1 MHDERG
7 RCAMNFAVS
16 ISVLPDRRQGFEVEA
31 ASSMAALREVLGREM
46 VVEAL
51 EQKGAAGLVI
61 SVLKKKKEVGL

>member
-1 MHDERG
+1 
-7 RCAMNFAVS
+7 MNFAVS

-31 ASSMAALREVLGREM
+31 ASSMAALREVLSREM

>member
-1 MHDERG
+1 
-7 RCAMNFAVS
+7 MNFAVS

-31 ASSMAALREVLGREM
+31 PTSMAALREVLSREM